1 MRTKPETIQEAFLL
15 LNLTPEMIQQ
25 LSKWQKFSIAIHA
38 YNLFTEMDC
47 VGMKEG
53 ASQEEVK

>member
-53 ASQEEVK
+53 AS